1 MELKGKKI
9 AFLGDSITEGV
20 GTSSPEFVFWNVLQK
35 RTGALCYGYGIGGT
49 RIAPQRVPSPNPK
62 HDLYFGSRV
71 EEMIPDADIVVVF
84 GGTNDFGHG
93 DAALGRLG
101 DRTEDTFYG
110 ALHVLL
116 QKLINRYPAGR
127 IIVMTPLHRLSESNY
142 DYNEFGVRLAADLEG
157 YVDAIRSTAAC
168 YGIPVLDLFR
178 TSGIQP
184 KIPAQRER
192 FMPDG
197 LHPSDAGNERI
208 AERLMDFLKAL

>member
-1 MELKGKKI
+1 MILAMEMRPWDGW
-9 AFLGDSITEGV
+9 GTER
-20 GTSSPEFVFWNVLQK
+20 K
-35 RTGALCYGYGIGGT
+35 T
-49 RIAPQRVPSPNPK
+49 R
-62 HDLYFGSRV
+62 F
-71 EEMIPDADIVVVF
+71 M
-84 GGTNDFGHG
+84 
-93 DAALGRLG
+93 
-101 DRTEDTFYG
+101 
-110 ALHVLL
+110 
-116 QKLINRYPAGR
+116 
-127 IIVMTPLHRLSESNY
+127 
-142 DYNEFGVRLAADLEG
+142 EG